1 MGGTSTDVSRYDGH
15 FDHTFETTT
24 AGVTIQAPQ
33 LDISTVAAGGGS
45 MLFFSIW
52 AFCCG
57 TRVGWSASWTYV
69 LSKRNSIASPYP
81 GGPLTVTDANVCLG
95 RLLPD
100 HFPKIFGPSEKEPL
114 DKEAAIAAF
123 RRLTHEVNSFLKSQ
137 PGSAN
142 KHMTLEQVAMGF
154 INVANESMCRPI
166 RALTQG
172 KGFDV
177 STHLL
182 ACFGGAGAQHACAI
196 ARALGMTK
204 VLIHRYAGILSAY
217 GMALADVVEEAQEP
231 CFMTY
236 TAGNIPMIDARI
248 KALSLKCTEALR
260 HQGFEIQNI
269 IVEPFLNMRY
279 DRTDCALM
287 CPPEATKSGT
297 NTSPASTSGQA
308 VSTFGNFEMSFMS
321 RYKREFGFVLQ
332 GRYIIVDDIRVRAV
346 GRTCHPESECLDP
359 GEEKSAQPIQTV
371 QCYFEDS
378 YHQTPVFLLKNLLA
392 DHVINGPAIIID
404 DNCTIVVEPACC
416 AQILKHG
423 DISIELTYFYFCFW
437 LASPKK
443 KKIGL
448 ELDAVR
454 LSLFSHRF
462 MSIAEQMGKILQR
475 TSISTNIKERLD
487 FSCAL
492 FGPDGGLVCNAPH
505 IPVHLGAMQEA
516 VQYQMMMLG
525 DNLVPGDVLLS
536 NHPQAGGSHLPDL
549 TVITPVFYKDQPRPV
564 FFVANRG
571 HHADIG
577 GISPGS
583 MPANSHTILEEGATF
598 VSFKVV
604 QAGAFQQEGK

>member
-45 MLFFSIW
+45 MLFFRSGL
-52 AFCCG
+52 FV
-57 TRVGWSASWTYV
+57 VGPESAGAHPGPVCYR
-69 LSKRNSIASPYP
+69 K

-154 INVANESMCRPI
+154 INVANESMC
-166 RALTQG
+166 
-172 KGFDV
+172 
-177 STHLL
+177 
-182 ACFGGAGAQHACAI
+182 AQHACAI

-231 CFMTY
+231 CSMTY

-260 HQGFEIQNI
+260 RQGFEMQNI
-269 IVEPFLNMRY
+269 IVEPFLHMRY

-287 CPPEATKSGT
+287 CPPEFTKSGT
-297 NTSPASTSGQA
+297 NTSPASTTGQA

-332 GRYIIVDDIRVRAV
+332 GRNIIVDDIRVRAV
-346 GRTCHPESECLDP
+346 GRTCLPESECLDL
-359 GEEKSAQPIQTV
+359 GEEKSPQ
-371 QCYFEDS
+371 
-378 YHQTPVFLLKNLLA
+378 
-392 DHVINGPAIIID
+392 
-404 DNCTIVVEPACC
+404 
-416 AQILKHG
+416 
-423 DISIELTYFYFCFW
+423 
-437 LASPKK
+437 
-443 KKIGL
+443 
-448 ELDAVR
+448 
-454 LSLFSHRF
+454 SH
-462 MSIAEQMGKILQR
+462 S
-475 TSISTNIKERLD
+475 
-487 FSCAL
+487 
-492 FGPDGGLVCNAPH
+492 
-505 IPVHLGAMQEA
+505 
-516 VQYQMMMLG
+516 
-525 DNLVPGDVLLS
+525 
-536 NHPQAGGSHLPDL
+536 
-549 TVITPVFYKDQPRPV
+549 
-564 FFVANRG
+564 
-571 HHADIG
+571 
-577 GISPGS
+577 
-583 MPANSHTILEEGATF
+583 
-598 VSFKVV
+598 
-604 QAGAFQQEGK
+604 GAFPNMVSLQP